1 MSFKAAHIDL
11 EKAKTEWFG
20 GNQDAL
26 NLFFMLADISQIWD
40 DLVDNDREVS
50 SQEINNAFLI
60 ALVYIPSNPFYQTIR
75 EQITPMWMT
84 VISAF
89 EVANKFEQEKNEHGL
104 EIAHNLRFAL
114 GHVVAFMVQTCV
126 GYAKSREILP
136 DIWKIIVNERY
147 DEYRKEHLNV

>member
-1 MSFKAAHIDL
+1 MSFKAAHIDF
-11 EKAKTEWFG
+11 EKAKAEWFG

-26 NLFFMLADISQIWD
+26 NLFFMLADLSQIWD
-40 DLVDNDREVS
+40 DLVDKDRDVS
-50 SQEINNAFLI
+50 QQEINNAFLI

-84 VISAF
+84 AISAF

-114 GHVVAFMVQTCV
+114 GHVVAFMVQNCL
-126 GYAKSREILP
+126 GYKKAIEVLP

-147 DEYRKEHLNV
+147 DEYRKEHLNA